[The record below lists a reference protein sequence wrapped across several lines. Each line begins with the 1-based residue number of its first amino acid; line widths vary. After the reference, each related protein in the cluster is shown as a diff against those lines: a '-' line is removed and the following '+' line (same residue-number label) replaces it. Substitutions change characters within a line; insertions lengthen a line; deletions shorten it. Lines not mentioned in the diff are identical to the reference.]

1 MSPSSMHVPPGR
13 PVTPAEITGRCH
25 HCVIPISLTVS
36 DAADLCK
43 RYGRNPGRLGR
54 GLSALLVLGVF
65 PYAGAGPDGGLMPS
79 KAAEAD
85 GAPIV

>member
-1 MSPSSMHVPPGR
+1 MR
-13 PVTPAEITGRCH
+13 PIFARGMA
-25 HCVIPISLTVS
+25 L
-36 DAADLCK
+36 
-43 RYGRNPGRLGR
+43 NPGRLGR

>member
-1 MSPSSMHVPPGR
+1 MR
-13 PVTPAEITGRCH
+13 PIFARGMA
-25 HCVIPISLTVS
+25 L
-36 DAADLCK
+36 
-43 RYGRNPGRLGR
+43 NPGRLGS
-54 GLSALLVLGVF
+54 GLAALLAALLVLGVF